1 MNRKILLMMVVLLL
15 PFSIYAQSDY
25 GFKISGGLINAPNID
40 EEIVLDEDDPG
51 LTFKDYEG
59 EEGYE
64 YKLSVLLKYAE
75 FGYKIQHYTAT
86 KEGAYETDKGTLT
99 EKGEIEFDTQTA
111 FAAIYFGDPMDF
123 VGLNMSLGVGTGI
136 TKLTINREF
145 KEEPFGMED
154 GLAYAKEIHYFAGI
168 HYGMS
173 ETYGFSLI
181 YAAQTINTVRGS
193 DFTNDFVELT
203 IDFMF

>member
-1 MNRKILLMMVVLLL
+1 MNRKILLMMVTLLL
-15 PFSIYAQSDY
+15 PFSIYGQSDY
-25 GFKISGGLINAPNID
+25 AFKISGGLINAPNID
-40 EEIVLDEDDPG
+40 EEIVLNTDDPK

-86 KEGAYETDKGTLT
+86 KDGVNKTDLGSLT
-99 EKGEIEFDTQTA
+99 EKGEIEFDTQTT
-111 FAAIYFGDPMDF
+111 FAAIYFGDPMDY

-136 TKLTINREF
+136 TKLTINREY
-145 KEEPFGMED
+145 EENSIKIED
-154 GLAYAKEIHYFAGI
+154 GLAYAKETHYFAGL

-173 ETYGFSLI
+173 EIYGFSLI
-181 YAAQTINTVRGS
+181 YTAQTMKTVVGE

>member
-1 MNRKILLMMVVLLL
+1 MNRKILLMMVTLLL
-15 PFSIYAQSDY
+15 PFSIYGQSDY
-25 GFKISGGLINAPNID
+25 AFKISGGLINAPNID
-40 EEIVLDEDDPG
+40 EEIVLNTDDPK

-64 YKLSVLLKYAE
+64 YKLSILLKYAE

-86 KEGAYETDKGTLT
+86 KDGVYETDTGSSR
-99 EKGEIEFDTQTA
+99 EKCEIDFDTQTA

-123 VGLNMSLGVGTGI
+123 VGLNMSLGLGTGI
-136 TKLTINREF
+136 TKLTIDREYGYF
-145 KEEPFGMED
+145 EIED
-154 GLAYAKEIHYFAGI
+154 GLAYAKETHYFAGL

-181 YAAQTINTVRGS
+181 YTSQTMKTVVGE